1 MTHEERLAVQEVNV
15 KNIFHQI
22 DEMKEEIKVLR
33 ELATALAHLS
43 DKTENNT
50 ELLIKVDNRLDAIE
64 SRPLD
69 DLSHYKRMAITAA
82 ISGVIGAALSA
93 LAAIIL

>member
-1 MTHEERLAVQEVNV
+1 MTHEERLAVQEVNI

-33 ELATALAHLS
+33 ELATALQHLS
-43 DKTENNT
+43 DKTESNT

-64 SRPLD
+64 SRPRD
-69 DLSHYKRMAITAA
+69 DLAHYKRIAATAV
-82 ISGVIGAALSA
+82 ISGVIGAILSA
-93 LAAIIL
+93 LTAIFI